1 MSLFDQDKAEQSLL
15 LVQNFKMTLVA
26 TGTLETDVKVQ
37 YFCTLV
43 RVEALC
49 QFDLLYSD
57 VRNTDTS
64 LTVAYLLKG
73 SVWYFSLVNSILN
86 RSVQCVSV

>member
-1 MSLFDQDKAEQSLL
+1 MSLFDHGVPEETLL
-15 LVQNFKMTLVA
+15 FVQNFKMTLVA

-37 YFCTLV
+37 YLCTLV
-43 RVEALC
+43 HGEALC

-57 VRNTDTS
+57 VRNTETS

-73 SVWYFSLVNSILN
+73 SVWYFFPVNSILN